1 VSPASKVAHGAGFLC
16 LAKINPHPR
25 DRRIVFFKEDHS
37 YYLDGV
43 LRLPISVTGVWNK
56 YFEPFVPEATVAE
69 YFDTWS
75 VDETKIYHDRIM
87 EARAAGISDD
97 DTKRTIID
105 GWRLLGLD
113 ASRRGTYMHR
123 QIELALNKEPFD
135 GYSVEM
141 QQFDIFFTRSPSVK
155 ELGPVSHGVVRV
167 RYRLHG
173 CRPDRCPFS
182 QERHWRVSYD

>member
-1 VSPASKVAHGAGFLC
+1 MADF
-16 LAKINPHPR
+16 
-25 DRRIVFFKEDHS
+25 
-37 YYLDGV
+37 
-43 LRLPISVTGVWNK
+43 
-56 YFEPFVPEATVAE
+56 
-69 YFDTWS
+69 FDTWS
-75 VDETKIYHDRIM
+75 VDESKIYHARIM

-135 GYSVEM
+135 GDSVEM
-141 QQFDIFFTRSPSVK
+141 QQFDHFFTRRPSVK